1 MLQVLLF
8 ASLRERAGWG
18 ERSMPL
24 SSDCATPLAIWN
36 RLGLGSLQGI
46 SVAVNQELVDVDQPL
61 KAGDELAF
69 LPPFTGG

>member
-8 ASLRERAGWG
+8 ASLRERAGWS

-24 SSDCATPLAIWN
+24 SSGCATPRAIWN

-46 SVAVNQELVDVDQPL
+46 SVAVNQQLVDVDQPL

>member
-8 ASLRERAGWG
+8 ASLRERAGWS

-24 SSDCATPLAIWN
+24 LSDCATPRAIWN

>member
-8 ASLRERAGWG
+8 ASLRERAGWS
-18 ERSMPL
+18 ERSLPL
-24 SSDCATPLAIWN
+24 VSDGSTPRSIWEGLE
-36 RLGLGSLQGI
+36 LGPLQGI
-46 SVAVNQELVDVDQPL
+46 SVAVNQQLVDADQPL